1 MIVKA
6 RDSNAMRAERAP
18 QSEHPAP
25 STLQIW
31 RPRVLICLIVSTFV
45 GVNMLIN
52 WLIAH
57 VIGGLLAKALIL
69 YAYYA
74 LIRKVIQWFAFPGSL
89 YWSQRTVEYQ

>member
-1 MIVKA
+1 
-6 RDSNAMRAERAP
+6 
-18 QSEHPAP
+18 
-25 STLQIW
+25 
-31 RPRVLICLIVSTFV
+31 
-45 GVNMLIN
+45 MLIN

-89 YWSQRTVEYQ
+89 HWSQRTVEYQQCQSVAQRLHSDCEGYRNTITYLLMQNEGPLSE